1 MKTIIVTKPFKF
13 AHEGI
18 RVEEFEPS
26 SEPIETT
33 DECADLAVAE
43 KWAKFPRQRNQAAS
57 EQAPDQAADQPAD
70 QAAAEA
76 SPEAAAEAG
85 APEVKA
91 D

>member
-18 RVEEFEPS
+18 RVEEFEAS

-33 DECADLAVAE
+33 DECADLAIAE
-43 KWAKFPRQRNQAAS
+43 GWAIDAAEAGAPDV
-57 EQAPDQAADQPAD
+57 EQAPVAKPGKQAK
-70 QAAAEA
+70 AAAK
-76 SPEAAAEAG
+76 SPEVAAEAG

>member
-1 MKTIIVTKPFKF
+1 MKTIIVTKHFKF

-18 RVEEFEPS
+18 RVEEFDPS

-33 DECADLAVAE
+33 DECANLAVAE
-43 KWAKFPRQRNQAAS
+43 KWAKFPRQRTQAAS
-57 EQAPDQAADQPAD
+57 EQAPEQAVEQPAEQAASE
-70 QAAAEA
+70 AA
-76 SPEAAAEAG
+76 PEVAAEAG

>member
-26 SEPIETT
+26 SEPVETT

-43 KWAKFPRQRNQAAS
+43 KWAKLPRQRAQAS
-57 EQAPDQAADQPAD
+57 TEQAPDQAVDQPAEQ
-70 QAAAEA
+70 QAVDAD
-76 SPEAAAEAG
+76 PEQAAEAG

>member
-18 RVEEFEPS
+18 HVEEFEAS
-26 SEPIETT
+26 SDPIETT

-43 KWAKFPRQRNQAAS
+43 KWAKFPRQRS
-57 EQAPDQAADQPAD
+57 
-70 QAAAEA
+70 QAAAEQA
-76 SPEAAAEAG
+76 PEQAVDQPAEQAAAQTAPEAAAVASV
-85 APEVKA
+85 PEVKA